1 MKTCNNCH
9 TALPDDMATCPVCG
23 AKVNDDAAGKANAKE
38 TPEKK
43 SRLPLIAG
51 ILAAVI
57 LVAGIVTA
65 VVLSGKKSDPPA
77 ASPETEAAAENGTE
91 ASENVP
97 AAETSHHINA
107 YGYPSYSIHFEQDE
121 DGNAV
126 YNYMDE
132 NGQLQAVDPS
142 AVEAFMDQV
151 VATCGD
157 MSLTNRTLMYYYDQ
171 QYYGFYSTYGAYMAY
186 FMDGSLAL
194 DEQPNMEGTGTWQS
208 YFLNASLDNFQQIAS
223 LYQDAAANG
232 FVLSAEDQAALDG
245 LEAEMEEFAVSNNY
259 ESAQAYLS
267 QFYGPAAT
275 LESYVEYFRVC
286 QTALAYLQSL
296 TDAIDCTDQA
306 LSDYFDTN
314 ADAIYQ
320 NYHVEK
326 IDKNVVNVRHIL
338 IQPEDTES
346 DESWA
351 EAEAEAQRIYE
362 EWQNGE
368 ATEDS
373 FAELANT
380 YSVDPGSN
388 TAGGLYEDVYPG
400 QMVTEFNDWCFD
412 DARQVGD
419 STIVKTDYGYHIM
432 YFSAEG
438 DYVYWRTL
446 AENLY
451 KSEQAA
457 AIRESIV
464 ANYDGSSD
472 LSKAVILDYMTPS
485 VPAAETEPETE
496 NETETGNETE

>member
-65 VVLSGKKSDPPA
+65 VVLSGRTSDLPA
-77 ASPETEAAAENGTE
+77 NETEIEAETETENGTE
-91 ASENVP
+91 ASEN
-97 AAETSHHINA
+97 ASTAETGHHINA

-121 DGNAV
+121 SGSFI

-132 NGQLQAVDPS
+132 NGQLQTVDP
-142 AVEAFMDQV
+142 AEAEALMDQI

-157 MSLTNRTLMYYYDQ
+157 MSLTNRDLMYYYDQ
-171 QYYGFYSTYGAYMAY
+171 QYYMLYSSYGAYMAY

-208 YFLNASLDNFQQIAS
+208 YFLNASLNNFQQVAA
-223 LYQDAAANG
+223 LYQDAMANG
-232 FVLSAEDQAALDG
+232 FVLSEADQAVVDG
-245 LEAEMEEFAVSNNY
+245 LEADMEDFAASNNY
-259 ESAQAYLS
+259 ESAQAYLA
-267 QFYGPAAT
+267 QLYGPTAT
-275 LESYVEYFRVC
+275 LESYVEYYRVY
-286 QTALAYLQSL
+286 QTALAYFQSL
-296 TDAIDCTDQA
+296 ADAIDCTDQA
-306 LSDYFDTN
+306 LSDYFDAN

-373 FAELANT
+373 FADLANT
-380 YSVDPGSN
+380 YSADPGSS
-388 TAGGLYEDVYPG
+388 TAGGLYEGVYPG

-412 DARQVGD
+412 DARQTGD
-419 STIVKTDYGYHIM
+419 SAIVRTDYGYHIM

-438 DYVYWRTL
+438 DSVYWRTL
-446 AENLY
+446 AESLY
-451 KSEQAA
+451 KNEQAT
-457 AIRESIV
+457 AIRDSI
-464 ANYDGSSD
+464 AASYEGSSD

-485 VPAAETEPETE
+485 VPAADNTDEA
-496 NETETGNETE
+496 ETGNETE